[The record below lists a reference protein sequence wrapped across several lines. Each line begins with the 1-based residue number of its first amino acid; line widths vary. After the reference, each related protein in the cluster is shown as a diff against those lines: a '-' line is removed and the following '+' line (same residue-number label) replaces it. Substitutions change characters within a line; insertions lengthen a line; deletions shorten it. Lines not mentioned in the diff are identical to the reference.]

1 MNIALLMN
9 RDLASHLALTYLSKI
24 LRGHRVSVFLSEKVG
39 AEQELPFALAELTAF
54 EREVIGNGRPSFA
67 QLAEQLGCKLQDFT
81 DCDNQINSPRGLK
94 KIALCEPDLIICV
107 RFGLIL
113 QQPIIDLPKHGVINL
128 HSGLL
133 PAYRGVMATFRAM
146 LNNEAEM
153 GSTLHYIN
161 DSKIDSGVVIAV
173 AKAPLNVSAS
183 YTLNLL
189 NMYHLG
195 CVNIAVA
202 VAQLSHGDQIEKTVQ
217 ATGGHYYSFPTDVE
231 LSDFHF
237 RGYKLFN
244 RSEIDA
250 VNRLYSQL

>member
-1 MNIALLMN
+1 MN

-39 AEQELPFALAELTAF
+39 AEQELPCALAELTAF
-54 EREVIGNGRPSFA
+54 ERELLNDGRPSFE
-67 QLAEQLGCKLQDFT
+67 QLAEQLDCNLQDFA
-81 DCDNQINSPRGLK
+81 DCDHQINTSKGFK
-94 KIALCEPDLIICV
+94 KVALCEPDLIICV

-146 LNNEAEM
+146 LNVEVEM

-202 VAQLSHGDQIEKTVQ
+202 VAQLSRGDQIKKTVQ
-217 ATGGHYYSFPTDVE
+217 ATGGHYYSFPTDAE

-244 RSEIDA
+244 RSEVDA
-250 VNRLYSQL
+250 INRLYSQL